1 MSPIVL
7 GILIFVCIA
16 ALGVVFVPSMAGT
29 GRADKRI
36 KAMSTSALTKVVGD
50 NNSRNKE
57 DRRRT
62 VQQAIAE
69 QARSAKDK
77 KKRIPLQMK
86 LYQAGMKISKGGFI
100 RNSVIL
106 GAVVFVLC
114 FLLGVSLLF
123 SASFALGGGYL
134 LPRWYMGQRKKRFQ
148 KAFLLELPN
157 AVEAIV
163 RGVKTG
169 LPLNDSLR
177 IVAKEAKEPVRS
189 EFSQVIDAQS
199 MGKAT
204 DEAVA
209 MIYERVPLSEVNFF
223 VVVIS
228 VQQQS
233 GGNLSEALSNLA
245 RVLRDRKKMQAKV
258 KAMSSEAKASAMIIG
273 SLPFI
278 VAALVSFVTPD
289 YLLPLISS
297 SMGNIMLGV
306 AAIMMS
312 IGIFIMNRMIQF
324 DY

>member
-1 MSPIVL
+1 MSPLVL
-7 GILIFVCIA
+7 GILIFVCVG
-16 ALGVVFVPSMAGT
+16 ALGVAFVPSLAGS
-29 GRADKRI
+29 GRAGKRI
-36 KAMSTSALTKVVGD
+36 KAMHASTSARSSAGGA
-50 NNSRNKE
+50 SRGRE
-57 DRRRT
+57 DRRRA
-62 VQQAIAE
+62 VQQALND
-69 QARSAKDK
+69 QLKNNGRR
-77 KKRIPLQMK
+77 KKRVPLQMRI
-86 LYQAGMKISKGGFI
+86 YQAGMKIDKSAFI
-100 RNSVIL
+100 RNSFIL
-106 GAVVFVLC
+106 GGVVFVIC
-114 FLLGVSLLF
+114 FILGVPLLF
-123 SASFALGGGYL
+123 SAVFGVAGGYL
-134 LPRWYMGQRKKRFQ
+134 LPRWYLGQRKKRFQ

-177 IVAKEAKEPVRS
+177 IVAREVKEPVRS
-189 EFSQVIDAQS
+189 EFAHVIDAQS
-199 MGKAT
+199 MGKST

-209 MIYERVPLSEVNFF
+209 MIYDRVPLPEVNFF

-233 GGNLSEALSNLA
+233 GGNLSEALTNLA

-289 YLLPLISS
+289 YLLPLVSS
-297 SMGNIMLGV
+297 PIGYVMLGI